1 MTNKDDARIR
11 EAFEQKDW
19 SDVKATDAWQIFRIM
34 SEFVEGFEKMAKIGP
49 CVSLFGSA
57 RTKSSNKYYKL
68 AEEIAFKLTRAGYG
82 VITGGGPGIMEAAN
96 RGARAGGGKSVGL
109 NIDLPFEQEPNQYI
123 DYDKL
128 ITFKY
133 FFCRKVMF
141 VKYAQAFVL
150 FPGGFGTMDE
160 FFECL
165 TLIQTRKIDRFPI
178 ICVGKDYW
186 EGLLAWMSGVMMKK
200 FNNIAD
206 EDLELIALAD
216 TVDEAIE
223 VIRDYYKKEHPLK
236 PNF

>member
-1 MTNKDDARIR
+1 MEKRLRISHQ
-11 EAFEQKDW
+11 EKSWTTEL
-19 SDVKATDAWQIFRIM
+19 KAQSSWQIFKVM
-34 SEFVEGFEKMAKIGP
+34 SEFVEGFEKLNKIGP
-49 CVSLFGSA
+49 CISVFGSA
-57 RTKSSNKYYKL
+57 RTQPGDKYYEL
-68 AEEIAFKLTRAGYG
+68 ARELAKKLTDEGYG

-96 RGARAGGGKSVGL
+96 RGAFENGGKSVGL
-109 NIDLPFEQEPNQYI
+109 NIDLPFEQEHNEYI
-123 DYDKL
+123 DPDKL
-128 ITFKY
+128 LTFKY

-178 ICVGKDYW
+178 ICIGKEYW
-186 EGLLAWMSGVMMKK
+186 EGLLQWMSGVMMKK
-200 FNNIAD
+200 FHNINE
-206 EDLELIALAD
+206 EDLQLISLVD

-223 VIRDYYKKEHPLK
+223 VIREYYKTEHPLK